1 MVKIDQAVANVDVT
15 EIDFGSY
22 HNCEHWYE
30 IAQMAVNHCS
40 NVVYDF
46 VYDMKVKE
54 ILDRLEEGD
63 EKEYSRDIQ
72 TLRDTLL

>member
-15 EIDFGSY
+15 EIDFDNYYS
-22 HNCEHWYE
+22 CEHWYE

-46 VYDMKVKE
+46 VYDMRVKE
-54 ILDRLEEGD
+54 ILDRLEKEVG
-63 EKEYSRDIQ
+63 KEYSKDIQ